1 MNFQIST
8 WYDTWNLTGLQNL
21 QNQLVPLGYA
31 GRYNL
36 AFGEFVATG
45 SNGYTVDLNA
55 QYAGQVLA
63 ALQTQ
68 MPGGVIYAGV
78 GDTGLSATVADNRA
92 NNNRS
97 TANIVSY
104 LQNQKLQGI
113 TIDSEGSGMGDVAEL
128 VTQLGPSFDAAG
140 LGIVISVPWPGNGPV
155 SLYGPNAVA
164 AFNQYVRG
172 LELQDY
178 SSAGTPSDVP
188 VWTKAGVARDLLIGG
203 VATENGSAQTS
214 LADTAA
220 WTQYALENGLLG
232 MFSWRLDNDHGL
244 QGTEEDVDP
253 TFTGA
258 KTIWDTFQAFYG
270 SPPGGPAQGT
280 R

>member
-21 QNQLVPLGYA
+21 QQQLVPLGYA

-45 SNGYTVDLNA
+45 SNGYTLDLNA
-55 QYAGQVLA
+55 PYAGQVLA
-63 ALQTQ
+63 ALKTQ

-78 GDTGLSATVADNRA
+78 GDTGLSATVADNRQ

-104 LQNQKLQGI
+104 LQNQGLQGI
-113 TIDSEGSGMGDVAEL
+113 TIDSEQSGMGDVVEL
-128 VTQLGPSFDAAG
+128 VTQLGPSFQQAY
-140 LGIVISVPWPGNGPV
+140 LGIVISVPWPSNGPV

-178 SSAGTPSDVP
+178 SSQGTPSDVP
-188 VWTKAGVARDLLIGG
+188 VWTAAGVARDLLIGG
-203 VATENGSAQTS
+203 VCTENSDVQTS

-220 WTQYALENGLLG
+220 WTQYALENALQG

-244 QGTEEDVDP
+244 QGTEEDVQP

-258 KTIWDTFQAFYG
+258 KTIYDTFQAFYG
-270 SPPGGPAQGT
+270 GGPGSPG
-280 R
+280 

>member
-21 QNQLVPLGYA
+21 QQQLVPLAYA

-36 AFGEFVATG
+36 AFGEFVETG

-55 QYAGQVLA
+55 QYADEVLA
-63 ALQTQ
+63 ALKTQ

-78 GDTGLSATVADNRA
+78 GDTGLSATVADNRQ

-104 LQNQKLQGI
+104 LQNQGLQGI
-113 TIDSEGSGMGDVAEL
+113 TIDSEQSGMGDVVEL
-128 VTQLGPSFDAAG
+128 VTQLGPSFQQAY
-140 LGIVISVPWPGNGPV
+140 LGIVISVPWPGSGPV

-178 SSAGTPSDVP
+178 SSQGTPSDVP
-188 VWTKAGVARDLLIGG
+188 VWTAAGVARDLLIGG
-203 VATENGSAQTS
+203 VCTENGGAQTS
-214 LADTAA
+214 LTDTAA
-220 WTQYALENGLLG
+220 WTQYALENALQG

-244 QGTEEDVDP
+244 QGTEEDVQP

-258 KTIWDTFQAFYG
+258 KTIYDTVQAFYG
-270 SPPGGPAQGT
+270 GGSGSAG
-280 R
+280 